1 MKQEVLLEKINNTNI
16 DLLKKKYRIDEL
28 LLFRIT
34 LTNKR
39 EYIVLFV
46 KLDERDSLMAR
57 FDNFTSSISVIL
69 EKYLKNDFERWN
81 AYILYLV
88 KDNLNKEKKYKI
100 ENDTFF
106 ARKIVEDNYT
116 LDLSDENIKKLIS
129 SHISFDDLDIKGTR
143 PKNEE
148 YTSDSKV
155 YKELSEIDKLDDDKI
170 DTILKSLEKDD

>member
-1 MKQEVLLEKINNTNI
+1 MKSIKFLTSNNLNELMSNYNLNNLKVVEYESNSIIIFLDFQTIENLAENWKNINNVLSE
-16 DLLKKKYRIDEL
+16 DIDE
-28 LLFRIT
+28 FINT
-34 LTNKR
+34 L
-39 EYIVLFV
+39 I
-46 KLDERDSLMAR
+46 M
-57 FDNFTSSISVIL
+57 
-69 EKYLKNDFERWN
+69 RWN
-81 AYILYLV
+81 VYCIYTTIE
-88 KDNLNKEKKYKI
+88 DLNKELKYKI
-100 ENDTFF
+100 QNNTFF

-116 LDLSDENIKKLIS
+116 LDLSEENIKKLIS